1 VKPFQPMN
9 VTEHLQALYN
19 AGHDWAQ
26 EALGAVELFVE
37 SSETLDLADDL
48 RRVLGLDDHCDAY
61 TIVRQVEIAVDLLKK
76 AERCMTGRLQ
86 DPWRVAEANALAK
99 EIERHLTPAP

>member
-1 VKPFQPMN
+1 MKPFQPMN

-37 SSETLDLADDL
+37 SSETLDMADDL
-48 RRVLGLDDHCDAY
+48 RRVLGLGGHCDAY
-61 TIVRQVEIAVDLLKK
+61 TIVRQVEKIVAAACDMWTEVDEGSGVSQATRDELWKLLP
-76 AERCMTGRLQ
+76 RDT
-86 DPWRVAEANALAK
+86 
-99 EIERHLTPAP
+99 